1 MLSWDRLLDVAC
13 DIVAQDG
20 AGAVT
25 HLRLADELTVETEA
39 VRFLAPD
46 IAVCLRSCIDR
57 EVGRIATRMHGEG
70 PWRELLVTGLTESI
84 IVGRNYMT
92 APLSTGTGFVLG
104 PGVIAWIDA
113 VITLLERSG
122 PSDDEWLYRTYRL
135 VASTVIGSAYTF
147 RARDGRLPARDE
159 IELGIARLLD
169 GLPVAV

>member
-1 MLSWDRLLDVAC
+1 VLTWDRLTDVVC

-46 IAVCLRSCIDR
+46 IAVCLRTCIDR
-57 EVGRIATRMHGEG
+57 EIGRIAAGMHVEGE
-70 PWRELLVTGLTESI
+70 WRALLVMGLTESI

-92 APLSTGTGFVLG
+92 APLSAGTGFVLG
-104 PGVIAWIDA
+104 PGVISWIDA
-113 VITLLERSG
+113 VITLLEQSG
-122 PSDDEWLYRTYRL
+122 PADDEWLYRTYRL
-135 VASTVIGSAYTF
+135 VTSTVIGSAYTF

-159 IELGIARLLD
+159 IEIGIARLLD
-169 GLPVAV
+169 GLPVSV